1 MRFSDLHID
10 SQIKARLI
18 ESAKSGRIPHAQL
31 FLNSPGNQA
40 LALAVA
46 YAQFINCQ
54 APLENDSCGQC
65 KSCKKFEHLTHPD
78 LHFVYPV
85 VKTSKISKP
94 YSKDFLPQWREYFL
108 STNFHNIQDWL
119 EVLGASDAQPSIYVH
134 EAEEIINIL
143 SYKAFEGKYKV
154 MIIWLPEFMN
164 LSTAN
169 KLLKILE
176 EPPEQ
181 TIFILVSESTEKIL
195 PTILS
200 RTQIVKIPPLSFE
213 DIVKA
218 LKQEFPK
225 TNIDLIEQAAK
236 ISAGNFL
243 TAKKYLLEVSGNKNL
258 PYFEL
263 FVKFMRIA
271 YAAKAAEMVDLTE
284 EITKLGK
291 EQQKQFLEY
300 SLHFIHQTFR
310 LNLGL
315 NKNHSFTQ
323 KEYDFA
329 IKFKPFITQNNIEKL
344 NFEFSKAIN
353 DLERNAFNK
362 LVFLDLQITVTK
374 LLKQK

>member
-1 MRFSDLHID
+1 MRFSDLYID
-10 SQIKARLI
+10 NEIKNRLI

-85 VKTSKISKP
+85 VKTAKISKP

-108 STNFHNIQDWL
+108 STNFHNIEDWL

-143 SYKAFEGKYKV
+143 SYKAFEGKFKV

-164 LSTAN
+164 LSAAN

-181 TIFILVSESTEKIL
+181 TVFILVSETVENIL

-200 RTQIVKIPPLSFE
+200 RTQIVKIPPLTTDALIS
-213 DIVKA
+213 A
-218 LKQEFPK
+218 LKKDFPQAS
-225 TNIDLIEQAAK
+225 DELIEQAAK
-236 ISAGNFL
+236 IAAGNYL
-243 TAKKYLLEVSGNKNL
+243 TAKRYLLEVSGNKAL

-300 SLHFIHQTFR
+300 CIHFIGQTFK

-315 NKNHSFTQ
+315 NQSLSFTS
-323 KEYDFA
+323 KEREFA
-329 IKFKPFITQNNIEKL
+329 EKFKPFITQKNIEKL
-344 NFEFSKAIN
+344 NFEFSKALN
-353 DLERNAFNK
+353 DLERNAYSK
-362 LVFLDLQITVTK
+362 LVFLDLLFTVTK
-374 LLKQK
+374 LLKLK